1 MLHIH
6 AERREEQKTEGKGY
20 LRHELRTGTF
30 SRNLPLPRGVTEADI
45 KATYK
50 HGILE
55 IRVPMPE
62 AEELE
67 PTKIPVETA

>member
-1 MLHIH
+1 MLRIH
-6 AERREEQKTEGKGY
+6 AERREEDKTEGKGY
-20 LRHELRTGTF
+20 LRHELRRGTF
-30 SRNLPLPRGVTEADI
+30 SRYLSFPKGVTEADI
-45 KATYK
+45 KATYN

-62 AEELE
+62 AKEPE